1 MKQYLPAFLL
11 VVGGLLAIS
20 GPYLPDIQIPDIQI
34 PDFFRKVVPFQDP
47 AKVLEGNMLFM
58 INEKTKSTAD
68 QVIAVREAQA
78 FATEHKMAGYLNID
92 KDNEFVL
99 PVIAEIW
106 EKAKLEPPLLI
117 VAKKLDSGKY
127 KPIKYVQWKDSIKDI
142 LK

>member
-20 GPYLPDIQIPDIQI
+20 GPYLPDIRI

-47 AKVLEGNMLFM
+47 VKILEGNMLFM

-92 KDNEFVL
+92 QDNDFVQAVL
-99 PVIAEIW
+99 SEIR
-106 EKAKLEPPLLI
+106 EKTKMEPPLLI
-117 VAKKLDSGKY
+117 VAQKLDSGKY
-127 KPIKYVQWKDSIKDI
+127 KPVKYVQWKDSIKDI

>member
-20 GPYLPDIQIPDIQI
+20 GPYLPEFRKFRV

-47 AKVLEGNMLFM
+47 AKILEGNMLFM

-117 VAKKLDSGKY
+117 VAQKLDSGKY
-127 KPIKYVQWKDSIKDI
+127 KPIKYVQWKDSIRDI